1 MNAALTDTQE
11 DQQITYLRRWLPVLA
26 LAPLA
31 GCAAGLWLGDALGAA
46 LGWTGLALVLA
57 LMRLRRPARGE
68 VTGAA
73 PLDEEEP
80 QERVRALVLWSSDRV
95 QVCLWLLELTGLM
108 SLLIAPE
115 TSSRMLA
122 CTAAVIALF
131 GGGVE
136 LALNECRKAENDRKE
151 S

>member
-1 MNAALTDTQE
+1 METVLSDLE
-11 DQQITYLRRWLPVLA
+11 EKQIAHLRRWLPVLGLVA
-26 LAPLA
+26 LI
-31 GCAAGLWLGDALGAA
+31 GCGAGLWLGDTLGAA
-46 LGWTGLALVLA
+46 LGWTGLTLVLA

-80 QERVRALVLWSSDRV
+80 QERVRALVLWSWDRV
-95 QVCLWLLELTGLM
+95 QVCLWILEATGLLA
-108 SLLIAPE
+108 LLISPE

-122 CTAAVIALF
+122 CTAAVTALF

-136 LALNECRKAENDRKE
+136 LALNECRKVENDRKE
-151 S
+151 F